1 MMQGTMLTNEQL
13 LFLQQEKQQLN
24 IAKHI
29 LSDFNLPEETFNALN
44 EAILQLDE
52 LFLIV
57 VVGEFNSGKSALINA
72 LLGDHVLEEG
82 VTPTTARVTLVRWG
96 ETLSEQ
102 IVNEDFAIVTYPL
115 ELLKELNLIDS
126 PGTNAIIRRH
136 ELLTTE
142 YVPRSDLVLFTTSA
156 DRPLTESERE
166 FLEKI
171 LAWGKKI
178 VLVINK
184 ADILDGQEAIEEVRA
199 FVAQHTAGILGYAPE
214 LFVLSAKL
222 AEKANQISDPAEKE
236 QLRKA
241 SGITDL
247 ERYITETLDDRA
259 RLELKLSNPIGVAAN
274 LLQQAE
280 VLNQAQ
286 AEELQADLKLVSE
299 LEAMLSAYRKE
310 LTAEIKP
317 RLAEVDN
324 VLQNFEQRGEEFFKT
339 NLRITNI
346 GNLAKSDK
354 IKAKF
359 EEEVLAGLSQE
370 IDAKVHTMIDW
381 MVDKDLQIWYQV
393 MGALERR
400 QFVARKQAEVGPVS
414 PQAARRTDLMASV
427 GETIKTIV
435 NSYNHKKEA
444 EELSVLVEGAV
455 AQTALF
461 EVGAVGLGALVASTL
476 FSAAMDVTGIV
487 AASALAILGFF
498 VIPYKRKQAIEGFK
512 EKMSEL
518 RSNLMHTL
526 ELTFGREADLALSR
540 LEAKIAP
547 YTQGVRA
554 DQEKIAR
561 DAQVLAELKQTLEK
575 MQDQMRTVL

>member
-1 MMQGTMLTNEQL
+1 MQGTMLTNEQL

-24 IAKHI
+24 IAKRI

-72 LLGDHVLEEG
+72 LLGEYVLEEG

-156 DRPLTESERE
+156 DRPLTESERQ

-214 LFVLSAKL
+214 LFVLSAKM
-222 AEKANQISDPAEKE
+222 AEKANQISDLVEKE
-236 QLRKA
+236 RLRKA

-259 RLELKLSNPIGVAAN
+259 RLELKLSNPIGVAVN

-280 VLNQAQ
+280 GLNQAQ

-324 VLQNFEQRGEEFFKT
+324 VLQNFEQRGEEFFNT

>member
-1 MMQGTMLTNEQL
+1 MQGTMLTNEQL

-214 LFVLSAKL
+214 LFVLSAKM
-222 AEKANQISDPAEKE
+222 AEKANQISDLVEKE
-236 QLRKA
+236 RLRKA
-241 SGITDL
+241 SGITDF

-259 RLELKLSNPIGVAAN
+259 RLELKLSNPLGVASN

-280 VLNQAQ
+280 GLNQAQ

-324 VLQNFEQRGEEFFKT
+324 VLQNFEQRGEEFFNT

-400 QFVARKQAEVGPVS
+400 QFIARKQAEVGPVS

-487 AASALAILGFF
+487 AASALAILGLF

-512 EKMSEL
+512 EKMNEL

-526 ELTFGREADLALSR
+526 ELTFRREADLALSR

-554 DQEKIAR
+554 DQEKIAH
-561 DAQVLAELKQTLEK
+561 DAQVLAELKQTLEE

>member
-1 MMQGTMLTNEQL
+1 MQGTMLSNEQM

-24 IAKHI
+24 IAKRV
-29 LSDFNLPEETFNALN
+29 LSNFNLPEEALNALG

-57 VVGEFNSGKSALINA
+57 VVGEYNSGKSALINA
-72 LLGDHVLEEG
+72 LLGDYVLEEG

-96 ETLSEQ
+96 EALSEQ

-156 DRPLTESERE
+156 DRPLTESERQ

-184 ADILDGQEAIEEVRA
+184 VDILEGRAAVDEVRA
-199 FVAQHTAGILGYAPE
+199 FVAQHTAGILGYTPE

-222 AEKANQISDPAEKE
+222 AEKANQTSDPEEKE
-236 QLRKA
+236 RLRKA

-247 ERYITETLDDRA
+247 ERYITETLDDRV
-259 RLELKLSNPIGVAAN
+259 RLELKLSNPLGVAAN

-280 VLNQAQ
+280 GLNQAQ
-286 AEELQADLKLVSE
+286 TEELQADLKLVSE
-299 LEAMLSAYRKE
+299 LEEMLSAYRKE

-324 VLQNFEQRGEEFFKT
+324 VLQNFEQRGEEFFNT

-370 IDAKVHTMIDW
+370 IDAKVHAMIDW

-400 QFVARKQAEVGPVS
+400 QFVARKQTEAGPMS

-498 VIPYKRKQAIEGFK
+498 VIPYKRRQAIERFK
-512 EKMSEL
+512 EKMNDL

-526 ELTFGREADLALSR
+526 ELTFGREADLALNR

-561 DAQVLAELKQTLEK
+561 DAQALVELKQTLEEL
-575 MQDQMRTVL
+575 QDQMRTVL

>member
-1 MMQGTMLTNEQL
+1 MQGTMLTNEQL

-24 IAKHI
+24 IAKRI

-214 LFVLSAKL
+214 LFVLSAKM
-222 AEKANQISDPAEKE
+222 AEKANQISDLVEKE
-236 QLRKA
+236 RLRKA
-241 SGITDL
+241 SGITDF

-259 RLELKLSNPIGVAAN
+259 RLELKLSNPLGVASN

-280 VLNQAQ
+280 GLNQAQ

-400 QFVARKQAEVGPVS
+400 QFIARKQAEVGPVS

-487 AASALAILGFF
+487 AASALAILGLF

-512 EKMSEL
+512 EKMNEL

-526 ELTFGREADLALSR
+526 ELTFRREADLALSR

-554 DQEKIAR
+554 DQEKIAH
-561 DAQVLAELKQTLEK
+561 DAQVLAELKQTLEE

>member
-1 MMQGTMLTNEQL
+1 MQGTMLNNEQM

-24 IAKHI
+24 IAKRI
-29 LSDFNLPEETFNALN
+29 LSNFNLPQEALNALG

-57 VVGEFNSGKSALINA
+57 VVGEYNAGKSALINA

-96 ETLSEQ
+96 EALSEQ

-156 DRPLTESERE
+156 DRPLTESERQ

-184 ADILDGQEAIEEVRA
+184 ADILEGRVAVDEVRA
-199 FVAQHTAGILGYAPE
+199 FVAEHTAGILGYTPE

-222 AEKANQISDPAEKE
+222 AEKANQTSDPEEKE
-236 QLRKA
+236 RLRKA

-247 ERYITETLDDRA
+247 ERYITETLDDRV
-259 RLELKLSNPIGVAAN
+259 RLELKLSNPLGVAAN

-280 VLNQAQ
+280 GLNQAQ
-286 AEELQADLKLVSE
+286 AEELQADLKLVRE
-299 LEAMLSAYRKE
+299 LEEMLSAYRKE

-324 VLQNFEQRGEEFFKT
+324 VLQNFEQRGEEFFNT

-370 IDAKVHTMIDW
+370 IDAKVHAMIDW

-400 QFVARKQAEVGPVS
+400 QFVARKQAEAGPMS

-498 VIPYKRKQAIEGFK
+498 VIPYKRRQAIERFK
-512 EKMSEL
+512 EKMGEL

-554 DQEKIAR
+554 DQEKITR
-561 DAQVLAELKQTLEK
+561 DAQVLAELKQTLEE
-575 MQDQMRTVL
+575 MQDQMRAVL

>member
-1 MMQGTMLTNEQL
+1 MQGTMLSNEQM

-24 IAKHI
+24 IAKRV
-29 LSDFNLPEETFNALN
+29 LSNFNLPQEALNALG

-57 VVGEFNSGKSALINA
+57 VVGEYNAGKSALINA

-96 ETLSEQ
+96 EALSEQ

-142 YVPRSDLVLFTTSA
+142 YVPRSDLVLFTTSS
-156 DRPLTESERE
+156 DRPLTESERQ

-178 VLVINK
+178 VMVINK
-184 ADILDGQEAIEEVRA
+184 ADILEGRAAVEEVRA
-199 FVAQHTAGILGYAPE
+199 FVAQHTAGILGYTPE

-222 AEKANQISDPAEKE
+222 AEKANQTSDPEEKE
-236 QLRKA
+236 RLRKA

-247 ERYITETLDDRA
+247 EHYITETLDDRV
-259 RLELKLSNPIGVAAN
+259 RLELKLSNPLGVAAN

-280 VLNQAQ
+280 GLNRAQ

-299 LEAMLSAYRKE
+299 LEEMLSAYRKE

-324 VLQNFEQRGEEFFKT
+324 VLQNFEQRGEEFFNT

-370 IDAKVHTMIDW
+370 IDAKVHAMIDW

-400 QFVARKQAEVGPVS
+400 QFVARKQAEAGPMS

-487 AASALAILGFF
+487 AASALAIFGFF
-498 VIPYKRKQAIEGFK
+498 VIPYKRRQAIERFK
-512 EKMSEL
+512 EKMGEL

-554 DQEKIAR
+554 DQEKITR
-561 DAQVLAELKQTLEK
+561 DAQVLDELKQTLEE
-575 MQDQMRTVL
+575 MQDQMRAVL

>member
-1 MMQGTMLTNEQL
+1 MQGTMLNNEQM

-24 IAKHI
+24 ITKRV
-29 LSDFNLPEETFNALN
+29 LSNFNLPEEALNALG

-57 VVGEFNSGKSALINA
+57 VVGEYNSGKSALINA

-96 ETLSEQ
+96 EALSEQ

-136 ELLTTE
+136 ELLTTK

-156 DRPLTESERE
+156 DRPLTESDRQ

-184 ADILDGQEAIEEVRA
+184 VDILEGRAAVDEVRA
-199 FVAQHTAGILGYAPE
+199 FVAQHTAGILGYTPE

-222 AEKANQISDPAEKE
+222 AEKSNQTSDPEEKE
-236 QLRKA
+236 RLRKA

-247 ERYITETLDDRA
+247 ARYITETLDDRV
-259 RLELKLSNPIGVAAN
+259 RLELKLSNPLGVAAN

-280 VLNQAQ
+280 GLNQAQ
-286 AEELQADLKLVSE
+286 TEELQADLKLVSE
-299 LEAMLSAYRKE
+299 LEEMLSAYRKE

-324 VLQNFEQRGEEFFKT
+324 VLQNFEQRGEDFFNT

-370 IDAKVHTMIDW
+370 IDAKVHAMIDW

-400 QFVARKQAEVGPVS
+400 QFVARKQAEAGPMS

-498 VIPYKRKQAIEGFK
+498 VIPYKRRQAIERFK
-512 EKMSEL
+512 EKMNDL

-526 ELTFGREADLALSR
+526 ELTFGREADLALNR

-561 DAQVLAELKQTLEK
+561 DAQALVELKQTLEEL
-575 MQDQMRTVL
+575 QDQMRTVL

>member
-1 MMQGTMLTNEQL
+1 MQGTMLSNEQM

-24 IAKHI
+24 IAKRV
-29 LSDFNLPEETFNALN
+29 LSNFNLPEEALNALG

-57 VVGEFNSGKSALINA
+57 VVGEYNSGKSALINA

-96 ETLSEQ
+96 EALSEQ
-102 IVNEDFAIVTYPL
+102 IINEDFAIVTYPL

-156 DRPLTESERE
+156 DRPLTESERQ

-184 ADILDGQEAIEEVRA
+184 ADILEGRAAVDEVRA
-199 FVAQHTAGILGYAPE
+199 FVAQHTAGILGYTPE

-222 AEKANQISDPAEKE
+222 AEKANQTSDPEEKE
-236 QLRKA
+236 RLRKA

-247 ERYITETLDDRA
+247 ERYITETLDDRV
-259 RLELKLSNPIGVAAN
+259 RLELKLSNPLGVAAN

-280 VLNQAQ
+280 GLNQAQ
-286 AEELQADLKLVSE
+286 TEELQEDLKLVSE
-299 LEAMLSAYRKE
+299 LEEMLSAYRKE

-324 VLQNFEQRGEEFFKT
+324 VLQNFEQRGEEFFNT

-370 IDAKVHTMIDW
+370 IDAKVHAMIDW

-400 QFVARKQAEVGPVS
+400 QFVARKQTEAGPMS

-498 VIPYKRKQAIEGFK
+498 VIPYKRRQAIERFK
-512 EKMSEL
+512 EKMNDL

-526 ELTFGREADLALSR
+526 ELTFGREADLALNR

-561 DAQVLAELKQTLEK
+561 DAQALVELKQTLEEL
-575 MQDQMRTVL
+575 QDQMRTVL

>member
-1 MMQGTMLTNEQL
+1 MQGTMLSNEQL

-24 IAKHI
+24 IAKRI
-29 LSDFNLPEETFNALN
+29 LSDFNLPEEALSALN

-115 ELLKELNLIDS
+115 KLLKELNLIDS

-435 NSYNHKKEA
+435 HSYNHKKEA

-498 VIPYKRKQAIEGFK
+498 VILYKRKQAIEGFK
-512 EKMSEL
+512 EKMNEL

-526 ELTFGREADLALSR
+526 ELTFRREADLALSR

>member
-1 MMQGTMLTNEQL
+1 MQGTMLSNEQM

-24 IAKHI
+24 IAKRI
-29 LSDFNLPEETFNALN
+29 LSDFNLPEKALNALG

-57 VVGEFNSGKSALINA
+57 VVGEYNAGKSALINA

-96 ETLSEQ
+96 EALSEQ

-156 DRPLTESERE
+156 DRPLTESERQ

-178 VLVINK
+178 VMVINK
-184 ADILDGQEAIEEVRA
+184 ADILEGRVAVDEVRA
-199 FVAQHTAGILGYAPE
+199 FVAEHTAGILGYTPE

-222 AEKANQISDPAEKE
+222 AEKANQTSDPEEKE
-236 QLRKA
+236 RVRKA

-247 ERYITETLDDRA
+247 ERYITETLDDRV
-259 RLELKLSNPIGVAAN
+259 RLELKLSNPLGVAAN

-280 VLNQAQ
+280 GLNQAQ

-299 LEAMLSAYRKE
+299 LEEMLSAYRKE

-324 VLQNFEQRGEEFFKT
+324 VLQNFEQRGEEFFNT

-370 IDAKVHTMIDW
+370 IDAKVHAMIDW

-400 QFVARKQAEVGPVS
+400 QFVARKQAEAGPMS

-498 VIPYKRKQAIEGFK
+498 VIPYKRRQAIERFK
-512 EKMSEL
+512 EKMGEL

-526 ELTFGREADLALSR
+526 ELTFGREVDLALSR

-554 DQEKIAR
+554 DQEKITH
-561 DAQVLAELKQTLEK
+561 DAQVLAELKQTLEE
-575 MQDQMRTVL
+575 MQDQMRAVL

>member
-1 MMQGTMLTNEQL
+1 MQGTMLSNEQM

-24 IAKHI
+24 IAKRV
-29 LSDFNLPEETFNALN
+29 LSNFNLPQEALNALG

-57 VVGEFNSGKSALINA
+57 VVGEYNAGKSALINA

-96 ETLSEQ
+96 EALSEQ

-156 DRPLTESERE
+156 DRPLTESERQ

-178 VLVINK
+178 VMVINK
-184 ADILDGQEAIEEVRA
+184 ADILEGRAAVDEVRA
-199 FVAQHTAGILGYAPE
+199 FVAEHTAGILGYTPE

-222 AEKANQISDPAEKE
+222 AEKANQTSDPEEKE
-236 QLRKA
+236 RLRKA

-247 ERYITETLDDRA
+247 ERYITETLDDRV
-259 RLELKLSNPIGVAAN
+259 RLELKLSNPLGVAAN

-280 VLNQAQ
+280 GLNRAQ

-299 LEAMLSAYRKE
+299 LEEMLSAYRKE

-324 VLQNFEQRGEEFFKT
+324 VLQNFEQRGEEFFNT

-370 IDAKVHTMIDW
+370 IDAKVHAMIDW

-400 QFVARKQAEVGPVS
+400 QFVARKQAEAGPMS

-498 VIPYKRKQAIEGFK
+498 VIPYKRRQAIERFK
-512 EKMSEL
+512 EKMGEL

-554 DQEKIAR
+554 DQEKITR
-561 DAQVLAELKQTLEK
+561 DAQVLAELKQTLEE
-575 MQDQMRTVL
+575 MQDQMRAVL

>member
-1 MMQGTMLTNEQL
+1 MQGTMLSNEQM

-24 IAKHI
+24 ITKRV
-29 LSDFNLPEETFNALN
+29 LSNFNLPEEALNALG

-57 VVGEFNSGKSALINA
+57 VVGEYNSGKSALINA
-72 LLGDHVLEEG
+72 LLGDYVLEEG

-96 ETLSEQ
+96 EALSEQ

-156 DRPLTESERE
+156 DRPLTESERQ

-184 ADILDGQEAIEEVRA
+184 VDILEGRAAVDEVRA
-199 FVAQHTAGILGYAPE
+199 FVAQHTAGILGYTPE

-222 AEKANQISDPAEKE
+222 AEKANQTSDPEEKE
-236 QLRKA
+236 RLRKA

-247 ERYITETLDDRA
+247 ERYITETLDDRV
-259 RLELKLSNPIGVAAN
+259 RLELKLSNPLGVAAN

-280 VLNQAQ
+280 GLNQAQ
-286 AEELQADLKLVSE
+286 TEELQADLKLVSE
-299 LEAMLSAYRKE
+299 LEEMLSAYRKE

-324 VLQNFEQRGEEFFKT
+324 VLQNFEQRGEEFFNT

-370 IDAKVHTMIDW
+370 IDAKVHAMIDW

-400 QFVARKQAEVGPVS
+400 QFVARKQTEAGPMS

-498 VIPYKRKQAIEGFK
+498 VIPYKRRQAIERFK
-512 EKMSEL
+512 EKMNDL

-526 ELTFGREADLALSR
+526 ELTFGREADLALNR

-561 DAQVLAELKQTLEK
+561 DAQALVELKQTLEEL
-575 MQDQMRTVL
+575 QDQMRTVL

>member
-24 IAKHI
+24 IAKRI
-29 LSDFNLPEETFNALN
+29 LSDFNLPEEAFNALN

-72 LLGDHVLEEG
+72 LLGEYVLEEG

-178 VLVINK
+178 VLIINK

-214 LFVLSAKL
+214 LFVLSAKM
-222 AEKANQISDPAEKE
+222 AEKANQISDPVEKE

-259 RLELKLSNPIGVAAN
+259 RLELKLSNPLGVAAN

-381 MVDKDLQIWYQV
+381 MVDKDLRIWYQV

-512 EKMSEL
+512 EKMNEL

-526 ELTFGREADLALSR
+526 ELTFGREADMALSR

-561 DAQVLAELKQTLEK
+561 DAQVLAELKQTLEE

>member
-1 MMQGTMLTNEQL
+1 MQGTMLSNEQM

-24 IAKHI
+24 ITKRV
-29 LSDFNLPEETFNALN
+29 LSNFNLPEEALNALG

-57 VVGEFNSGKSALINA
+57 VVGEYNSGKSALINA

-96 ETLSEQ
+96 EALSEQ

-156 DRPLTESERE
+156 DRPLTESERQ

-184 ADILDGQEAIEEVRA
+184 VDILEGRAAVDEVRA
-199 FVAQHTAGILGYAPE
+199 FVAQHTAGILGYTPE

-222 AEKANQISDPAEKE
+222 AEKANQTSDPEEKE
-236 QLRKA
+236 RLRKA

-247 ERYITETLDDRA
+247 ERYITETLDDRV
-259 RLELKLSNPIGVAAN
+259 RLELKLSNPLGVAAN

-280 VLNQAQ
+280 GLNQAQ
-286 AEELQADLKLVSE
+286 TEELQADLKLVSE
-299 LEAMLSAYRKE
+299 LEEMLSAYRKE

-324 VLQNFEQRGEEFFKT
+324 VLQNFEQRGEEFFNT

-370 IDAKVHTMIDW
+370 IDAKVHAMIDW

-400 QFVARKQAEVGPVS
+400 QFVARKQTEAGPMS

-498 VIPYKRKQAIEGFK
+498 VIPYKRRQAIERFK
-512 EKMSEL
+512 EKMNDL

-526 ELTFGREADLALSR
+526 ELTFGREADLALNR

-561 DAQVLAELKQTLEK
+561 DAQALVELKQTLEEL
-575 MQDQMRTVL
+575 QDQMRTVL

>member
-1 MMQGTMLTNEQL
+1 MQGTMLSNEQM

-24 IAKHI
+24 IAKRI
-29 LSDFNLPEETFNALN
+29 LSDFNLPEKALNALG

-57 VVGEFNSGKSALINA
+57 VVGEYNAGKSALINA

-96 ETLSEQ
+96 EALSEQ

-156 DRPLTESERE
+156 DRPLTESERQ

-178 VLVINK
+178 VMVINK
-184 ADILDGQEAIEEVRA
+184 ADILEGRAAVEEVRA
-199 FVAQHTAGILGYAPE
+199 FVAQHTAGILGYTPE

-222 AEKANQISDPAEKE
+222 AEKANQTSDPEEKE
-236 QLRKA
+236 RLRKA

-247 ERYITETLDDRA
+247 ERYITETLDDRV
-259 RLELKLSNPIGVAAN
+259 RLELKLSNPLGVAAN

-280 VLNQAQ
+280 GLNQAQ

-299 LEAMLSAYRKE
+299 LEEMLSAYRKE

-324 VLQNFEQRGEEFFKT
+324 VLQNFEQRGEEFFNT

-370 IDAKVHTMIDW
+370 IDAKVHAMIDW

-400 QFVARKQAEVGPVS
+400 QFVARKQAEAGPMS

-498 VIPYKRKQAIEGFK
+498 VIPYKRRQAIERFK
-512 EKMSEL
+512 EKMGEL

-554 DQEKIAR
+554 DQEKITR
-561 DAQVLAELKQTLEK
+561 DAQVLAELKQTLEE
-575 MQDQMRTVL
+575 MQDQMRAVL

>member
-1 MMQGTMLTNEQL
+1 MQGKMLSNEQM

-24 IAKHI
+24 IAKRV
-29 LSDFNLPEETFNALN
+29 LSNFNLPEEALN
-44 EAILQLDE
+44 TLGEAILQLDE

-57 VVGEFNSGKSALINA
+57 VVGEYNSGKSALINA

-96 ETLSEQ
+96 EALSEQ

-156 DRPLTESERE
+156 DRPLTESERQ

-184 ADILDGQEAIEEVRA
+184 VDILEGRAAVDEVRT
-199 FVAQHTAGILGYAPE
+199 FVAQHTAGILGYTPE

-222 AEKANQISDPAEKE
+222 AEKANQTSDLEEKE
-236 QLRKA
+236 RLRKA
-241 SGITDL
+241 SGIIDL
-247 ERYITETLDDRA
+247 ERYITETLDDRV
-259 RLELKLSNPIGVAAN
+259 RLELKLSNPLGVAAN

-280 VLNQAQ
+280 GLNQAQ
-286 AEELQADLKLVSE
+286 TEELQADLKLVSE
-299 LEAMLSAYRKE
+299 LEEMLSAYRKE

-324 VLQNFEQRGEEFFKT
+324 VLQNFEQRGEEFFNT

-370 IDAKVHTMIDW
+370 IDAKVHAMIDW

-400 QFVARKQAEVGPVS
+400 QFVARKQTEAGPMS
-414 PQAARRTDLMASV
+414 PHAARRTDLMASV

-498 VIPYKRKQAIEGFK
+498 VIPYKRRQAIERFK
-512 EKMSEL
+512 EKMNDL

-526 ELTFGREADLALSR
+526 ELTFGREADLALNR

-561 DAQVLAELKQTLEK
+561 DAQALVELKQTLEEL
-575 MQDQMRTVL
+575 QDQMRTVL

>member
-1 MMQGTMLTNEQL
+1 MMQGTMLSNEQL

-24 IAKHI
+24 IAKRI
-29 LSDFNLPEETFNALN
+29 LSDFNLPEEALSALN

-115 ELLKELNLIDS
+115 KLLKELNLIDS

-247 ERYITETLDDRA
+247 ERYITEALDDRA

-561 DAQVLAELKQTLEK
+561 DAQVLAELKQTLEE

>member
-1 MMQGTMLTNEQL
+1 MQGTMLTNEQL

-24 IAKHI
+24 IAKRI

-115 ELLKELNLIDS
+115 KLLKELNLIDS

-259 RLELKLSNPIGVAAN
+259 RLELKLSNPIGVAVN

-280 VLNQAQ
+280 GLNQAQ
-286 AEELQADLKLVSE
+286 AEELQVDLKLVSE

-370 IDAKVHTMIDW
+370 IDAKVHMMIDW

>member
-214 LFVLSAKL
+214 LFVLSAKM
-222 AEKANQISDPAEKE
+222 AEKANQISDLVEKE
-236 QLRKA
+236 RLRKA
-241 SGITDL
+241 SGITDF

-259 RLELKLSNPIGVAAN
+259 RLELKLSNPLGVASN

-280 VLNQAQ
+280 GLNQAQ

-400 QFVARKQAEVGPVS
+400 QFIARKQAEVGPVS

-487 AASALAILGFF
+487 AASALAILGLF

-512 EKMSEL
+512 EKMNEL

-526 ELTFGREADLALSR
+526 ELTFRREADLALSR

-554 DQEKIAR
+554 DQEKIAH
-561 DAQVLAELKQTLEK
+561 DAQVLAELKQTLEE

>member
-1 MMQGTMLTNEQL
+1 MQGTMLSNEQM

-24 IAKHI
+24 ITKRV
-29 LSDFNLPEETFNALN
+29 LSNFNLPEEALNALG

-57 VVGEFNSGKSALINA
+57 VVGEYNSGKSALINA

-96 ETLSEQ
+96 EALSEQ
-102 IVNEDFAIVTYPL
+102 IVNEDFAILTYPL

-156 DRPLTESERE
+156 DRPLTESERQ

-184 ADILDGQEAIEEVRA
+184 VDILEGRAAVDEVRA
-199 FVAQHTAGILGYAPE
+199 FVAQHTAGILGYTPE

-222 AEKANQISDPAEKE
+222 AEKANQTSDPEEKE
-236 QLRKA
+236 RLRKA

-247 ERYITETLDDRA
+247 ERYITETLDDRV
-259 RLELKLSNPIGVAAN
+259 RLELKLSNPLGVAAN

-280 VLNQAQ
+280 GLNQAQ
-286 AEELQADLKLVSE
+286 TEELQADLKLVSE
-299 LEAMLSAYRKE
+299 LEEMLSAYRKE

-324 VLQNFEQRGEEFFKT
+324 VLQNFEQRGEEFFNT

-370 IDAKVHTMIDW
+370 IDAKVHAMIDW

-400 QFVARKQAEVGPVS
+400 QFVARKQTEAGPMS

-498 VIPYKRKQAIEGFK
+498 VIPYKRRQAIERFK
-512 EKMSEL
+512 EKMNDL

-526 ELTFGREADLALSR
+526 ELTFGREADLALNR

-561 DAQVLAELKQTLEK
+561 DAQALVELKQTLEEL
-575 MQDQMRTVL
+575 QDQMRTVL

>member
-1 MMQGTMLTNEQL
+1 MQATMLTNEQM

-24 IAKHI
+24 EAKRI
-29 LSDFNLPEETFNALN
+29 LTGFNLPEEALKALS

-72 LLGDHVLEEG
+72 LLGNQVLKEG
-82 VTPTTARVTLVRWG
+82 VTPTTAQVTLLRWG
-96 ETLSEQ
+96 EQFSEQ
-102 IVNEDFAIVTYPL
+102 IVDEDFAIVTYPL
-115 ELLKELNLIDS
+115 DLLNELNIIDS

-136 ELLTTE
+136 ELLTNA

-156 DRPLTESERE
+156 DRPLTESERQ

-184 ADILDGQEAIEEVRA
+184 SDILEGQAAVEEVRA
-199 FVAQHTAGILGYAPE
+199 FVAQHTAGILGRSPE
-214 LFVLSAKL
+214 LFVVSAKQ
-222 AEKANQISDPAEKE
+222 AQKAIQTSDPQEKSR
-236 QLRKA
+236 LLKA
-241 SGITDL
+241 SGIEAL

-259 RLELKLSNPIGVAAN
+259 RLELKLSNPIGVAGN
-274 LLQQAE
+274 LLH
-280 VLNQAQ
+280 Q
-286 AEELQADLKLVSE
+286 AEELNHAQAVELEADLKLVSDLEGMLNNYRSE
-299 LEAMLSAYRKE
+299 LS
-310 LTAEIKP
+310 AEIKP
-317 RLAEVDN
+317 RLAEVEN
-324 VLQNFEQRGEEFFKT
+324 VLQRFEQRGEEFFKT

-346 GNLAKSDK
+346 GNLAKGEK

-359 EEEVLAGLSQE
+359 EEEVLAGLSLE
-370 IDAKVHTMIDW
+370 IDAKVHAMIDW
-381 MVDKDLQIWYQV
+381 MVDKDLHAWYQV

-400 QFVARKQAEVGPVS
+400 QMAARNQTESTSTS
-414 PQAARRTDLMASV
+414 PQAARRNDLMESV

-435 NSYNHKKEA
+435 NSYNRKKEA

-487 AASALAILGFF
+487 AAGALAILGFF
-498 VIPYKRKQAIEGFK
+498 VIPYKRRQAIENFK
-512 EKMSEL
+512 EKMDEL
-518 RSNLMHTL
+518 RTNLMHTL
-526 ELTFGREADLALSR
+526 ELTFEHESDLAIAR
-540 LEAKIAP
+540 LEDKIAP
-547 YTQGVRA
+547 YTEEVRA
-554 DQEKIAR
+554 DQEKITH
-561 DAQVLAELKQTLEK
+561 DAQVLAELKSTLKEI
-575 MQDQMRTVL
+575 QDEIHKVL

>member
-1 MMQGTMLTNEQL
+1 MQGTMLSNEQL
-13 LFLQQEKQQLN
+13 LFLQQEKLQLN
-24 IAKHI
+24 IAKRV
-29 LSDFNLPEETFNALN
+29 LSNFNLPEEALNALG

-57 VVGEFNSGKSALINA
+57 VVGEYNSGKSALINA
-72 LLGDHVLEEG
+72 LLGEQVLEEG
-82 VTPTTARVTLVRWG
+82 VTPTTDRVTLVRWG
-96 ETLSEQ
+96 EALSEQ

-156 DRPLTESERE
+156 DRPLTESERQ

-184 ADILDGQEAIEEVRA
+184 ADILEGRAAVDEVHA
-199 FVAQHTAGILGYAPE
+199 FVAQHTAGILGYTPE

-222 AEKANQISDPAEKE
+222 AEKANQTSDPEEKE
-236 QLRKA
+236 RLRKA

-247 ERYITETLDDRA
+247 ERYITETLDDRV
-259 RLELKLSNPIGVAAN
+259 RLELKLSNPLGVAAN

-280 VLNQAQ
+280 GLNQTQ
-286 AEELQADLKLVSE
+286 TEELQADLKLVSE
-299 LEAMLSAYRKE
+299 LEEMLSAYRKE

-324 VLQNFEQRGEEFFKT
+324 VLQNFEQRGEEFFNT

-370 IDAKVHTMIDW
+370 IDAKVHAMIDW

-400 QFVARKQAEVGPVS
+400 QFVARKQTEAGPMS

-435 NSYNHKKEA
+435 KSYNHKKEA

-498 VIPYKRKQAIEGFK
+498 VIPYKRRQAIERFK
-512 EKMSEL
+512 EKMNDL

-526 ELTFGREADLALSR
+526 ELTFGREADLALNR

-561 DAQVLAELKQTLEK
+561 DAQALVELKQTLEEL
-575 MQDQMRTVL
+575 QDQMRTVL

>member
-1 MMQGTMLTNEQL
+1 MQGTMLSNEQM

-24 IAKHI
+24 ITKRV
-29 LSDFNLPEETFNALN
+29 LSNFNLPEEALNALG

-57 VVGEFNSGKSALINA
+57 VVGEYNSGKSALINA
-72 LLGDHVLEEG
+72 LLGDYVLEEG

-96 ETLSEQ
+96 EALSEQ

-156 DRPLTESERE
+156 DRPLTESERQ

-178 VLVINK
+178 VMVINK
-184 ADILDGQEAIEEVRA
+184 ADILEGRVAVDEVRA
-199 FVAQHTAGILGYAPE
+199 FVAEHTAGILGYTPE

-222 AEKANQISDPAEKE
+222 AEKANQTRDPEEKE
-236 QLRKA
+236 RLRKA

-259 RLELKLSNPIGVAAN
+259 RLELKLSNPLGVAAN

-280 VLNQAQ
+280 GLNQAQ
-286 AEELQADLKLVSE
+286 AEELQGDLKLVRE
-299 LEAMLSAYRKE
+299 LAEMLAAYRKE

-324 VLQNFEQRGEEFFKT
+324 VLQNFEQRGEEFFNT

-370 IDAKVHTMIDW
+370 IDAKVHAMIDW

-400 QFVARKQAEVGPVS
+400 QFVARKQTEAGPMS

-498 VIPYKRKQAIEGFK
+498 VIPYKRRQAIERFK
-512 EKMSEL
+512 EKMNEL

-526 ELTFGREADLALSR
+526 ELTFGREADLALNR

-561 DAQVLAELKQTLEK
+561 DSQALVELKQTLEEL
-575 MQDQMRTVL
+575 QDQMRTVL

>member
-1 MMQGTMLTNEQL
+1 MQGTMLSNEQL

-24 IAKHI
+24 IAKRI
-29 LSDFNLPEETFNALN
+29 LSDFNLPEEALNALS

-72 LLGDHVLEEG
+72 LLGEYVLEEG

-96 ETLSEQ
+96 EALSEQ

-222 AEKANQISDPAEKE
+222 AEKANQISDPVEKE
-236 QLRKA
+236 RLRKA

-259 RLELKLSNPIGVAAN
+259 RLELKLSNPLGVASN

-354 IKAKF
+354 IKSKF
-359 EEEVLAGLSQE
+359 EEEVLAGLSSE
-370 IDAKVHTMIDW
+370 IDAKVHAMIDW

-554 DQEKIAR
+554 DQEKIIR
-561 DAQVLAELKQTLEK
+561 DAQVLAELKQTLEE
-575 MQDQMRTVL
+575 MQVQMRAVL

>member
-1 MMQGTMLTNEQL
+1 MQGTMLSNEQL

-24 IAKHI
+24 IAKRI
-29 LSDFNLPEETFNALN
+29 LSDFNLPEEAFNALN

-72 LLGDHVLEEG
+72 LLGEYVLEEG

-115 ELLKELNLIDS
+115 KLLKELNLIDS

>member
-1 MMQGTMLTNEQL
+1 MQGTMLTNEQL

-24 IAKHI
+24 IAKRI

-72 LLGDHVLEEG
+72 LLGEYVLEEG

-214 LFVLSAKL
+214 LFVLSAKM
-222 AEKANQISDPAEKE
+222 AEKANQISDLVEKE
-236 QLRKA
+236 RLRKA
-241 SGITDL
+241 SGITDF

-259 RLELKLSNPIGVAAN
+259 RLELKLSNPLGVASN

-280 VLNQAQ
+280 GLNQAQ

-324 VLQNFEQRGEEFFKT
+324 VLQNFEQRGEEFFNT

-400 QFVARKQAEVGPVS
+400 QFIARKQAEVGPVS

-512 EKMSEL
+512 EKMNEL

-561 DAQVLAELKQTLEK
+561 DAQVLAELKQTLEE

>member
-1 MMQGTMLTNEQL
+1 MMQGTMLSNEQL

-24 IAKHI
+24 IAKRI
-29 LSDFNLPEETFNALN
+29 LSDFNLPEEALNALS

-72 LLGDHVLEEG
+72 LLGEYVLEEG

-96 ETLSEQ
+96 EALSEQ

-222 AEKANQISDPAEKE
+222 AEKANQISDPVEKE
-236 QLRKA
+236 RLRKA

-259 RLELKLSNPIGVAAN
+259 RLELKLSNPLGVASN

-280 VLNQAQ
+280 GLNQAQ

-324 VLQNFEQRGEEFFKT
+324 VLQNFEQRGEEFFNT

-575 MQDQMRTVL
+575 MQDQMRMVL

>member
-1 MMQGTMLTNEQL
+1 MQGTMLSNEQM

-24 IAKHI
+24 IAKRV
-29 LSDFNLPEETFNALN
+29 LSNFNLPQEALNALG

-57 VVGEFNSGKSALINA
+57 VVGEYNAGKSALINA

-96 ETLSEQ
+96 EALSEQ
-102 IVNEDFAIVTYPL
+102 IINEDFAIVTYPL

-156 DRPLTESERE
+156 DRPLTESERQ

-184 ADILDGQEAIEEVRA
+184 ADILEGRAAVDEVRA
-199 FVAQHTAGILGYAPE
+199 FVAQHTAGILGYTPE

-222 AEKANQISDPAEKE
+222 AEKANQTSDPEEKE
-236 QLRKA
+236 RLRKA

-247 ERYITETLDDRA
+247 ERYITETLDDRV
-259 RLELKLSNPIGVAAN
+259 RLELKLSNPLGVAAN

-280 VLNQAQ
+280 GLNQAQ
-286 AEELQADLKLVSE
+286 TEELQADLKLVSE
-299 LEAMLSAYRKE
+299 LEEMLSAYRKE

-324 VLQNFEQRGEEFFKT
+324 VLQNFEQRGEEFFNT

-370 IDAKVHTMIDW
+370 IDAKVHAMIDW

-400 QFVARKQAEVGPVS
+400 QFVARKQTEAGPMS

-498 VIPYKRKQAIEGFK
+498 VIPYKRRQAIERFK
-512 EKMSEL
+512 EKMNEL

-526 ELTFGREADLALSR
+526 ELTFGREADLALNR

-561 DAQVLAELKQTLEK
+561 DSQALVELKQTLEEL
-575 MQDQMRTVL
+575 QDQMRTVL

>member
-1 MMQGTMLTNEQL
+1 MQGTMLSNEQM

-24 IAKHI
+24 IAKRI
-29 LSDFNLPEETFNALN
+29 LSDFNLPEKALNALG

-57 VVGEFNSGKSALINA
+57 VVGEYNAGKSALINA

-82 VTPTTARVTLVRWG
+82 VTPTTTRVTLVRWG
-96 ETLSEQ
+96 EALSEQ

-156 DRPLTESERE
+156 DRPLTESERQ

-178 VLVINK
+178 VMVINK
-184 ADILDGQEAIEEVRA
+184 ADILEGRVAVDEVRA
-199 FVAQHTAGILGYAPE
+199 FVAEHTAGILGYTPE

-222 AEKANQISDPAEKE
+222 AEKANQTSDPEEKE
-236 QLRKA
+236 RVRKA

-247 ERYITETLDDRA
+247 ERYITETLDDRV
-259 RLELKLSNPIGVAAN
+259 RLELKLSNPLGVAAN

-280 VLNQAQ
+280 GLNQAQ

-299 LEAMLSAYRKE
+299 LEEMLSAYRKE

-324 VLQNFEQRGEEFFKT
+324 VLQNFEQRGEEFFNT

-370 IDAKVHTMIDW
+370 IDAKVHAMIDW

-400 QFVARKQAEVGPVS
+400 QFVARKQAEAGPMS

-498 VIPYKRKQAIEGFK
+498 VIPYKRRQAIERFK
-512 EKMSEL
+512 EKMGEL

-554 DQEKIAR
+554 DQEKITR
-561 DAQVLAELKQTLEK
+561 DAQVLAELKQTLEE
-575 MQDQMRTVL
+575 MQDQMRAVL

>member
-1 MMQGTMLTNEQL
+1 MQGTMLSNEQM

-24 IAKHI
+24 ITKRV
-29 LSDFNLPEETFNALN
+29 LSNFNLPEEALNALG
-44 EAILQLDE
+44 EAVLQLDE

-57 VVGEFNSGKSALINA
+57 VVGEYNAGKSALINA

-96 ETLSEQ
+96 EALSEQ
-102 IVNEDFAIVTYPL
+102 IINEDFAIVTYPL

-156 DRPLTESERE
+156 DRPLTESERQ
-166 FLEKI
+166 FLKKI

-184 ADILDGQEAIEEVRA
+184 ADILEGRAAVDEVRA
-199 FVAQHTAGILGYAPE
+199 FVAQHTAGILGYTPE

-222 AEKANQISDPAEKE
+222 AEKANQTSDPEEKE
-236 QLRKA
+236 RLRKA

-247 ERYITETLDDRA
+247 ERYITETLDDRV
-259 RLELKLSNPIGVAAN
+259 RLELKLSNPLGVAAN

-280 VLNQAQ
+280 GLNQAQ
-286 AEELQADLKLVSE
+286 TEELQEDLKLVSE
-299 LEAMLSAYRKE
+299 LEEMLSAYRKE

-324 VLQNFEQRGEEFFKT
+324 VLQNFEQRGEDFFNT

-370 IDAKVHTMIDW
+370 IDAKVHAMIDW

-400 QFVARKQAEVGPVS
+400 QFVARKQAEAGPMS

-498 VIPYKRKQAIEGFK
+498 VIPYKRRQAIERFK
-512 EKMSEL
+512 EKMNDL

-554 DQEKIAR
+554 DQEKITR
-561 DAQVLAELKQTLEK
+561 DAQVLAELKQTLEEL
-575 MQDQMRTVL
+575 QDQMRTVL

>member
-1 MMQGTMLTNEQL
+1 MQGTMLTNEQL

-214 LFVLSAKL
+214 LFVLSAKM
-222 AEKANQISDPAEKE
+222 AEKANQISDLVEKE
-236 QLRKA
+236 RLRKA
-241 SGITDL
+241 SGITDF

-259 RLELKLSNPIGVAAN
+259 RLELKLSNPLGVASN

-280 VLNQAQ
+280 GLNQAQ

-400 QFVARKQAEVGPVS
+400 QFIARKQAEVGPVS

-487 AASALAILGFF
+487 AASALAILGLF

-512 EKMSEL
+512 EKMNEL

-526 ELTFGREADLALSR
+526 ELTFRREADLALSR

-554 DQEKIAR
+554 DQEKIAH

-575 MQDQMRTVL
+575 MQDQMRMVL

>member
-1 MMQGTMLTNEQL
+1 MQGTMLSNEQM

-24 IAKHI
+24 IAKRV
-29 LSDFNLPEETFNALN
+29 LSNFNLPQEALNALG

-57 VVGEFNSGKSALINA
+57 VVGEYNAGKSALINA

-96 ETLSEQ
+96 EALSEQ

-156 DRPLTESERE
+156 DRPLTESERQ

-178 VLVINK
+178 VMVINK
-184 ADILDGQEAIEEVRA
+184 ADILEGRVAVDEVRA
-199 FVAQHTAGILGYAPE
+199 FVAEHTAGILGYTPE

-222 AEKANQISDPAEKE
+222 AEKANQTSDPEEKE
-236 QLRKA
+236 RLRKA

-247 ERYITETLDDRA
+247 ERYITETLDDRV
-259 RLELKLSNPIGVAAN
+259 RLELKLSNPLGVAAN
-274 LLQQAE
+274 LLQKAE
-280 VLNQAQ
+280 GLNRAQ

-299 LEAMLSAYRKE
+299 LEEMLSAYRKE

-324 VLQNFEQRGEEFFKT
+324 VLQNFEQRGEEFFNT

-370 IDAKVHTMIDW
+370 IDAKVHAMIDW

-400 QFVARKQAEVGPVS
+400 QFVARKQAEAGPMS

-498 VIPYKRKQAIEGFK
+498 VIPYKRRQAIERFK
-512 EKMSEL
+512 EKMGEL
-518 RSNLMHTL
+518 RSNLIHTL

-554 DQEKIAR
+554 DQEKITR
-561 DAQVLAELKQTLEK
+561 DAQVLAELKQTLEE
-575 MQDQMRTVL
+575 MQDQMRAVL

>member
-1 MMQGTMLTNEQL
+1 MQGTMLTNEQL

-156 DRPLTESERE
+156 DRPLTESERQ

-214 LFVLSAKL
+214 LFVLSAKM
-222 AEKANQISDPAEKE
+222 AEKANQISDLVEKE
-236 QLRKA
+236 RLRKA
-241 SGITDL
+241 SGITDF

-259 RLELKLSNPIGVAAN
+259 RLELKLSNPLGVASN

-512 EKMSEL
+512 EKMNEL

-526 ELTFGREADLALSR
+526 ELTFRREADLALSR

-554 DQEKIAR
+554 DQEKIAH
-561 DAQVLAELKQTLEK
+561 DAQVLAELKQTLEE

>member
-1 MMQGTMLTNEQL
+1 MQGTMLNNEQM

-24 IAKHI
+24 IAKRV
-29 LSDFNLPEETFNALN
+29 LSNFNLPEEALNALG

-57 VVGEFNSGKSALINA
+57 VVGEYNSGKSALINA

-96 ETLSEQ
+96 EALSEQ

-156 DRPLTESERE
+156 DRPLTESERQ

-184 ADILDGQEAIEEVRA
+184 VDILEGRAAVDEVRA
-199 FVAQHTAGILGYAPE
+199 FVAQHTAGILGYTPE

-222 AEKANQISDPAEKE
+222 AEKSNQTSDPEEKE
-236 QLRKA
+236 RLRKA

-247 ERYITETLDDRA
+247 ERYITETLDDRV
-259 RLELKLSNPIGVAAN
+259 RLELKLSNPLGVAAN

-280 VLNQAQ
+280 GLNQAQ
-286 AEELQADLKLVSE
+286 TEELQADLKLVSE
-299 LEAMLSAYRKE
+299 LEEMLSAYRKE

-324 VLQNFEQRGEEFFKT
+324 VLQNFEQRGEDFFNT

-370 IDAKVHTMIDW
+370 IDAKVHAMIDW

-400 QFVARKQAEVGPVS
+400 QFVARKQAEAGPMS

-498 VIPYKRKQAIEGFK
+498 VIPYKRRQAIERFK
-512 EKMSEL
+512 EKMNDL

-526 ELTFGREADLALSR
+526 ELTFGREADLALNR

-561 DAQVLAELKQTLEK
+561 DAQALVELKQTLEEL
-575 MQDQMRTVL
+575 QDQMRTVL